1 MPIKVDPG
9 DKKVL
14 YSKVAE
20 VRSILQ
26 NGGGEVGISFQN
38 DKGMLLLPKD
48 WEPPDPMVVPGLVLR
63 SNTFADPSLQGME
76 IVGAP
81 VGSVDFCSSSKCCHQ
96 SAADAPS
103 LCLGGRLARYKLEPH
118 KIFEQFHGTL
128 RM

>member
-1 MPIKVDPG
+1 MDPG

-63 SNTFADPSLQGME
+63 SNTFADPSLQSM
-76 IVGAP
+76 V
-81 VGSVDFCSSSKCCHQ
+81 
-96 SAADAPS
+96 
-103 LCLGGRLARYKLEPH
+103 
-118 KIFEQFHGTL
+118 
-128 RM
+128 